1 MRNLLVFLM
10 GVVLLCSAF
19 ALFSTATWGEP
30 IGVDAMEPIY
40 TEEKAPGAERPRVHG
55 EIRAKRF
62 VLVNEKGA
70 PVGVFGMFNGQ
81 LSLLLH
87 DQDKKLRAVLGVD
100 RGGQPGFGLLGDN
113 GKLRA
118 QLDIDA
124 DEPRLVLLDKNGKIR
139 AKLDVEESEPR
150 LMLFDENGN
159 AMHQV
164 PQ

>member
-1 MRNLLVFLM
+1 MRNLLVFLI

-30 IGVDAMEPIY
+30 IRVDAMEPIY
-40 TEEKAPGAERPRVHG
+40 TEEKAAAEEPGVH
-55 EIRAKRF
+55 EEVRAKRF
-62 VLVNEKGA
+62 VIVNEKGM
-70 PVGVFGMFNGQ
+70 PVGVLGVFSGQ
-81 LSLLLH
+81 LSLLMH

-100 RGGQPGFGLLGDN
+100 RGGQPGIGLLGQN

-118 QLDIDA
+118 QFDIDG
-124 DEPRLVLLDKNGKIR
+124 DEPRLVLFDKNGKVR
-139 AKLDVEESEPR
+139 AKLDVKESEPR

-159 AMHQV
+159 ATYQV